1 MAIQWQRRDPKMHR
15 RIRFSIA
22 AITGVILLLGTAHAT
37 THEFYK
43 GKTIRIVVGF
53 LAGDV
58 FDLWAR
64 LYAQYMPKHIPGK
77 PDIIVQNMTGA
88 GSMVAANHVYSVAK
102 PDGLTLG
109 SALPALYFDQLI
121 GRKEV
126 QFDYAKFVWIG
137 SPVQNEHQMYMRSD
151 APYKTLEDIRKA
163 TVPPKCGTTG
173 TGSTGYYVP
182 KLMEEALG
190 TKFDIVTGYQGGQ
203 DVDLAV
209 ERGELQCRAFT
220 IEAFFAR
227 EPFHTWRKKGFVRSV
242 IQTGRTRD
250 PKLPDVPTMYEAMDQ
265 YKTPETT
272 RRLANVVLAA
282 GALGRPLVGTP
293 GIPPE
298 RIALLREAFNKTLK
312 DPDFLAEIERR
323 KYELQPVK
331 GEELETMVKDVI
343 AQPPDVIE
351 RMRKLLGK

>member
-1 MAIQWQRRDPKMHR
+1 MNHKIFLAIL
-15 RIRFSIA
+15 
-22 AITGVILLLGTAHAT
+22 VLLGSFVFTPPAQVKAD
-37 THEFYK
+37 EFYK
-43 GKTIRIVVGF
+43 GKTIKIMVGF

-58 FDLWAR
+58 YDLWAR

-88 GSMVAANHVYSVAK
+88 GSMIAANHVYSVAK

-109 SALPALYFDQLI
+109 STLPALYFDQLI

-126 QFDYAKFVWIG
+126 QFDWAKFVWIG

-151 APYKTLEDIRKA
+151 APYKTIEDIRKA

-173 TGSTGYYVP
+173 TGSTGYYIP

-190 TKFDIVTGYQGGQ
+190 TKFNLVTGYQGGQ
-203 DVDLAV
+203 DIDLAV
-209 ERGELQCRAFT
+209 ERGELHCRAFT

-227 EPFHTWRKKGFVRSV
+227 EPFLTWRKNGFVRNTVQS
-242 IQTGRTRD
+242 GRTRD
-250 PKLPDVPTMYEAMDQ
+250 PKLPDTPTIYELMDQ
-265 YKTPETT
+265 YKTPEAT

-282 GALGRPLVGTP
+282 GALGRPLTGTP

-298 RIALLREAFNKTLK
+298 RVTILRQAFNKMLN

-331 GEELETMVKDVI
+331 GEELEAMAKDVI

>member
-1 MAIQWQRRDPKMHR
+1 MRKIIWSVIAI
-15 RIRFSIA
+15 ITELVLLSGA
-22 AITGVILLLGTAHAT
+22 AQAT

-43 GKTIRIVVGF
+43 GKTIKIVVGF

-58 FDLWAR
+58 YDLWAR
-64 LYAQYMPKHIPGK
+64 LYAQHLPKHIPGK

-88 GSMVAANHVYSVAK
+88 GSMIAANHVYSVAK

-109 SALPALYFDQLI
+109 SSLPALYFDQLI

-126 QFDYAKFVWIG
+126 QFDWAKFVWIG

-151 APYKTLEDIRKA
+151 APYKTIEDIRKA

-173 TGSTGYYVP
+173 TGSTGYYIP

-190 TKFDIVTGYQGGQ
+190 TKFNLVTGYQGGQ
-203 DVDLAV
+203 DIDLAV
-209 ERGELQCRAFT
+209 ERGELHCRAFT

-227 EPFHTWRKKGFVRSV
+227 EPFLTWRKKGFVRNVVQS
-242 IQTGRTRD
+242 GRTRD
-250 PKLPDVPTMYEAMDQ
+250 PKLPDTPTIYELMDQ
-265 YKTPETT
+265 YKTPEAT
-272 RRLANVVLAA
+272 RRLADVVLAA

-298 RIALLREAFNKTLK
+298 RVTILREAFNKTLK

-323 KYELQPVK
+323 KYELQPVR
-331 GEELETMVKDVI
+331 GEELEAMAKGVI

>member
-1 MAIQWQRRDPKMHR
+1 MSKIIWSVVAM
-15 RIRFSIA
+15 
-22 AITGVILLLGTAHAT
+22 ITGVVLLSGAAYAT

-43 GKTIRIVVGF
+43 GKTIKIVVGF

-58 FDLWAR
+58 YDLWAR
-64 LYAQYMPKHIPGK
+64 LYTQYMPKHIPGK

-88 GSMVAANHVYSVAK
+88 GSMITANHVYSVAK

-151 APYKTLEDIRKA
+151 APYKTIEDIRKA

-173 TGSTGYYVP
+173 TGSTGYYIP
-182 KLMEEALG
+182 KLMEDALG
-190 TKFDIVTGYQGGQ
+190 TKFNLVTGYQGGQ
-203 DVDLAV
+203 DIDLAV
-209 ERGELQCRAFT
+209 ERGELHCRAFT

-227 EPFHTWRKKGFVRSV
+227 EPFLTWRKKGFVRNV
-242 IQTGRTRD
+242 IQSGRTRD
-250 PKLPDVPTMYEAMDQ
+250 PKLPDTPTIYELMDQ
-265 YKTPETT
+265 YKTPEAT

-298 RIALLREAFNKTLK
+298 RVTILREAFNKTLK
-312 DPDFLAEIERR
+312 DPDFLSEIERR

-331 GEELETMVKDVI
+331 GEDLEAMAKEVI
-343 AQPPDVIE
+343 AQPPDVVE

>member
-1 MAIQWQRRDPKMHR
+1 MRKITW
-15 RIRFSIA
+15 SVIA
-22 AITGVILLLGTAHAT
+22 MMIIGLVLLSGAADAT

-43 GKTIRIVVGF
+43 GKTIKIVVGF

-58 FDLWAR
+58 YDLWAR
-64 LYAQYMPKHIPGK
+64 LYAQHMPKHIPGK

-88 GSMVAANHVYSVAK
+88 GSMIAANHVYSVAN

-109 SALPALYFDQLI
+109 SSLPALYFDQLI

-126 QFDYAKFVWIG
+126 QFDWAKFAWIG

-151 APYKTLEDIRKA
+151 APYRTIEDIRKA

-173 TGSTGYYVP
+173 TGSTGYYIP

-190 TKFDIVTGYQGGQ
+190 TKFNLVTGYQGGQ
-203 DVDLAV
+203 DIDLAV
-209 ERGELQCRAFT
+209 ERGELHCRAFT

-227 EPFHTWRKKGFVRSV
+227 EPFLTWRKKRFVRNV
-242 IQTGRTRD
+242 IQSGRTRD
-250 PKLPDVPTMYEAMDQ
+250 PKLPDTPTIYELMDQ
-265 YKTPETT
+265 YKTPEAT

-282 GALGRPLVGTP
+282 GALGRPLVSTP

-298 RIALLREAFNKTLK
+298 RVTILREAFNKTLN
-312 DPDFLAEIERR
+312 DPDFLAEIEMR

-331 GEELETMVKDVI
+331 GEELQAMAKDVI

>member
-1 MAIQWQRRDPKMHR
+1 MRKIIWSVVAM
-15 RIRFSIA
+15 
-22 AITGVILLLGTAHAT
+22 ITGVVLLFGAAHAT

-43 GKTIRIVVGF
+43 GKTIKIVVGF

-58 FDLWAR
+58 YDLWAR

-88 GSMVAANHVYSVAK
+88 GSMIAANHVYSVAK

-109 SALPALYFDQLI
+109 SSLPALYFDQLI

-126 QFDYAKFVWIG
+126 QFDWAKFVWIG

-151 APYKTLEDIRKA
+151 APYRTIEDIRRA

-173 TGSTGYYVP
+173 TGSTGYYIP
-182 KLMEEALG
+182 KLMEDALG
-190 TKFDIVTGYQGGQ
+190 TKFNLVTGYQGGQ
-203 DVDLAV
+203 DIDLAV
-209 ERGELQCRAFT
+209 ERGELHCRAFT

-227 EPFHTWRKKGFVRSV
+227 EPFLTWRKRGFVRNV
-242 IQTGRTRD
+242 IQSGRTRD
-250 PKLPDVPTMYEAMDQ
+250 PKLPDTPTIYELMDQ
-265 YKTPETT
+265 YKTPEAT

-298 RIALLREAFNKTLK
+298 RVTILREAFNKTLK

-331 GEELETMVKDVI
+331 GEELEAMAKEVI

>member
-1 MAIQWQRRDPKMHR
+1 MRKI
-15 RIRFSIA
+15 ISSVIA
-22 AITGVILLLGTAHAT
+22 MMILGLVRLAGAADATAT

-43 GKTIRIVVGF
+43 GKTIKIVVGF

-58 FDLWAR
+58 YDLWAR
-64 LYAQYMPKHIPGK
+64 LYAQHMPRHIPGK

-88 GSMVAANHVYSVAK
+88 GSMIAANHVYSVAK

-137 SPVQNEHQMYMRSD
+137 SPVQSEHQMYMRSD
-151 APYKTLEDIRKA
+151 APYRTIEDIRKA

-173 TGSTGYYVP
+173 TGSTGYYIP

-190 TKFDIVTGYQGGQ
+190 TKFNLVTGYQGGQ
-203 DVDLAV
+203 DIDLAV
-209 ERGELQCRAFT
+209 ERGELHCRAFT

-227 EPFHTWRKKGFVRSV
+227 EPFLTWRKKGFVRNVVQS
-242 IQTGRTRD
+242 GRTRD
-250 PKLPDVPTMYEAMDQ
+250 PKLPDTPTIYELMDQ
-265 YKTPETT
+265 YKTPEAT

-298 RIALLREAFNKTLK
+298 RITILREAFNKTLK

-331 GEELETMVKDVI
+331 GEELEAMAKEVI

>member
-1 MAIQWQRRDPKMHR
+1 L
-15 RIRFSIA
+15 
-22 AITGVILLLGTAHAT
+22 VLLGLFVLASPPQVKAD
-37 THEFYK
+37 EFYK
-43 GKTIRIVVGF
+43 GKTIKIMVGF

-58 FDLWAR
+58 YDLWAR
-64 LYAQYMPKHIPGK
+64 LYAQHMPKHIPGN
-77 PDIIVQNMTGA
+77 PDMIVQNMTGA
-88 GSMVAANHVYSVAK
+88 GSMIAANHVYSVAK

-151 APYKTLEDIRKA
+151 APYRTIEEIRKA
-163 TVPPKCGTTG
+163 SVPPKCGTTG
-173 TGSTGYYVP
+173 TGSTGYYIP

-190 TKFDIVTGYQGGQ
+190 TKFNLVTGYQGGQ
-203 DVDLAV
+203 DIDLAV

-227 EPFHTWRKKGFVRSV
+227 EPFLTWRKKGFVRNV
-242 IQTGRTRD
+242 VQTGRTRD
-250 PKLPDVPTMYEAMDQ
+250 PKLPDTPTIYELMDQ
-265 YKTPETT
+265 YKTPEAT
-272 RRLANVVLAA
+272 RRLANVILAA

-293 GIPPE
+293 GIPAE
-298 RIALLREAFNKTLK
+298 RVRLLRNAFNKTLN
-312 DPDFLAEIERR
+312 DPEFLADIEKR

-331 GEELETMVKDVI
+331 GEELEAMAKDVI

>member
-1 MAIQWQRRDPKMHR
+1 MRKI
-15 RIRFSIA
+15 IRSVVSM
-22 AITGVILLLGTAHAT
+22 ITGCVLLSGTAHAT

-43 GKTIRIVVGF
+43 GKTIKIVVGF

-58 FDLWAR
+58 YDLWAR
-64 LYAQYMPKHIPGK
+64 LYAQHMPKHIPGK

-88 GSMVAANHVYSVAK
+88 GSMIAANHVYSVAK

-126 QFDYAKFVWIG
+126 QFDYGKFVWIG

-151 APYKTLEDIRKA
+151 APYKTIEDIRKA

-173 TGSTGYYVP
+173 TGSTGYYIP

-190 TKFDIVTGYQGGQ
+190 TKFNLVTGYQGGQ
-203 DVDLAV
+203 DIDLAV
-209 ERGELQCRAFT
+209 ERGELHCRAFT

-227 EPFHTWRKKGFVRSV
+227 EPFLTWRKKGFVRNVVQS
-242 IQTGRTRD
+242 GRTRD
-250 PKLPDVPTMYEAMDQ
+250 PKLPDTPTIYELMDQ
-265 YKTPETT
+265 YKTPEAT

-282 GALGRPLVGTP
+282 GALGRPLVATP

-298 RIALLREAFNKTLK
+298 RVTVLREAFTKMLK

-323 KYELQPVK
+323 KYELQPVN
-331 GEELETMVKDVI
+331 GQDLEAMAKEVI

>member
-1 MAIQWQRRDPKMHR
+1 MRKITW
-15 RIRFSIA
+15 SVIA
-22 AITGVILLLGTAHAT
+22 MMIIGLVLLSGTADAT

-43 GKTIRIVVGF
+43 GKTIKIVVGF

-58 FDLWAR
+58 YDLWAR
-64 LYAQYMPKHIPGK
+64 LYAQHMPKHIPGK

-88 GSMVAANHVYSVAK
+88 GSMIAANHVYSVAK

-109 SALPALYFDQLI
+109 SSLPALYFDQLI

-126 QFDYAKFVWIG
+126 QFDWAKFVWVG

-151 APYKTLEDIRKA
+151 APYKTIEDIRKA

-173 TGSTGYYVP
+173 TGSTGYYIP

-190 TKFDIVTGYQGGQ
+190 TKFNLVTGYQGGQ
-203 DVDLAV
+203 DIDLAV
-209 ERGELQCRAFT
+209 ERGELHCRAFT

-227 EPFHTWRKKGFVRSV
+227 EPFLTWRKKGFVRNV
-242 IQTGRTRD
+242 IQSGRTRD
-250 PKLPDVPTMYEAMDQ
+250 PKLPDTPTIYDLMDQ
-265 YKTPETT
+265 YKTPAAT
-272 RRLANVVLAA
+272 RRLADVVLAA

-298 RIALLREAFNKTLK
+298 RVTILREAFNKTLK

-323 KYELQPVK
+323 KYELQPVR
-331 GEELETMVKDVI
+331 GEELEAMAKGVI

>member
-1 MAIQWQRRDPKMHR
+1 MRKIIWSVVAMITS
-15 RIRFSIA
+15 IVLFS
-22 AITGVILLLGTAHAT
+22 GPAHAT

-43 GKTIRIVVGF
+43 GKTIKIVVGF

-58 FDLWAR
+58 YDLWAR
-64 LYAQYMPKHIPGK
+64 LYAQHMPKHIPGK

-88 GSMVAANHVYSVAK
+88 GSMIAANHVYSVAK

-151 APYKTLEDIRKA
+151 APYKTIEDIRKA

-173 TGSTGYYVP
+173 TGSTGYYIP

-190 TKFDIVTGYQGGQ
+190 TKFNLVTGYQGGQ
-203 DVDLAV
+203 DIDLAV
-209 ERGELQCRAFT
+209 ERGELHCRAFT

-227 EPFHTWRKKGFVRSV
+227 EPFLTWRKRGFVRNV
-242 IQTGRTRD
+242 IQSGRTRD
-250 PKLPDVPTMYEAMDQ
+250 PKLPDTPTIYELMDQ
-265 YKTPETT
+265 YKTPEAT

-293 GIPPE
+293 GTPPE
-298 RIALLREAFNKTLK
+298 RVTVLREAFNKMLK

-331 GEELETMVKDVI
+331 GEDLEAMAKEVI
-343 AQPPDVIE
+343 AQPPDVVD

>member
-1 MAIQWQRRDPKMHR
+1 MRKIVRSVVAM
-15 RIRFSIA
+15 
-22 AITGVILLLGTAHAT
+22 ITGFVLLSGTAHAT

-43 GKTIRIVVGF
+43 GKTIKIVVGF

-58 FDLWAR
+58 YDLWAR

-88 GSMVAANHVYSVAK
+88 GSMIAANHVYSVAK

-109 SALPALYFDQLI
+109 SSLPALYFDQLI

-126 QFDYAKFVWIG
+126 QFDWAKFVWIG

-151 APYKTLEDIRKA
+151 APYKTIEDIRKA

-173 TGSTGYYVP
+173 TGSTGYYIP
-182 KLMEEALG
+182 KLMEDALG
-190 TKFDIVTGYQGGQ
+190 TKFNLVTRYQGGQ
-203 DVDLAV
+203 DIDLAV
-209 ERGELQCRAFT
+209 ERGELHCRAFT

-227 EPFHTWRKKGFVRSV
+227 EPFLTWRKRGFVRNL
-242 IQTGRTRD
+242 IQSGRTRD
-250 PKLPDVPTMYEAMDQ
+250 PKLPDTPTIYELMDQ
-265 YKTPETT
+265 YKTPEAT

-293 GIPPE
+293 AIPPE
-298 RIALLREAFNKTLK
+298 RVTILREAFNKTLK

-323 KYELQPVK
+323 KYELQPVR
-331 GEELETMVKDVI
+331 GEELEAMAKDVI

>member
-1 MAIQWQRRDPKMHR
+1 MDHKILR
-15 RIRFSIA
+15 
-22 AITGVILLLGTAHAT
+22 VISVLLALFVFIPLPQAKAD
-37 THEFYK
+37 EFYK
-43 GKTIRIVVGF
+43 GKTIKIVVGF

-58 FDLWAR
+58 YDLWAR

-88 GSMVAANHVYSVAK
+88 GSMIAANHVYSVAK

-109 SALPALYFDQLI
+109 STLPALYFDQLI

-151 APYKTLEDIRKA
+151 TPYKTIEDIRNA
-163 TVPPKCGTTG
+163 AVPPKCGTTG
-173 TGSTGYYVP
+173 TGSTGYYIP

-190 TKFDIVTGYQGGQ
+190 TKFNLVTGYQGGQ
-203 DVDLAV
+203 DIDLAV

-227 EPFHTWRKKGFVRSV
+227 EPFLTWRKKGFVRNMV
-242 IQTGRTRD
+242 QTGRARD
-250 PKLPDVPTMYEAMDQ
+250 PKLPDTPTIYELMDQ
-265 YKTPETT
+265 YKTPEAT
-272 RRLANVVLAA
+272 RRLGNVVLAA
-282 GALGRPLVGTP
+282 GALGRPIVGTP
-293 GIPPE
+293 GIPQE
-298 RIALLREAFNKTLK
+298 RVTTLRQAFNKTLN

-331 GEELETMVKDVI
+331 GEELEIMAKDVI
-343 AQPPDVIE
+343 AQPADVIE

>member
-1 MAIQWQRRDPKMHR
+1 MDHKILR
-15 RIRFSIA
+15 
-22 AITGVILLLGTAHAT
+22 VISMLLALFLFTPLPQARADD
-37 THEFYK
+37 FYK
-43 GKTIRIVVGF
+43 GKTIKIVVGF

-77 PDIIVQNMTGA
+77 PDIIVQNMPGA
-88 GSMVAANHVYSVAK
+88 GSIIAANHVYNVGK

-109 SALPALYFDQLI
+109 SPLPALYFDQLV

-126 QFDYAKFVWIG
+126 QFDWAKFVWIG
-137 SPVQNEHQMYMRSD
+137 SPVQNEHQMYMRTD
-151 APYKTLEDIRKA
+151 APYKTIEDIRKA
-163 TVPPKCGTTG
+163 AVPPKCGTTG

-182 KLMEEALG
+182 KFMEDAIG
-190 TKFDIVTGYQGGQ
+190 TKFNIVTGYQGGQ

-227 EPFHTWRKKGFVRSV
+227 EPFHTWRKKGFVRTV
-242 IQTGRTRD
+242 VQTGRSRD
-250 PKLPDVPTMYEAMDQ
+250 PKLPDTPTIYELMDQ
-265 YKTPETT
+265 YKTPEAT
-272 RRLANVVLAA
+272 RRLGNVVLAA
-282 GALGRPLVGTP
+282 GALGRPIVGTP
-293 GIPPE
+293 GIPAE
-298 RIALLREAFNKTLK
+298 RVAILREAFNKTLN
-312 DPDFLAEIERR
+312 DPEFLAEIERR

-331 GEELETMVKDVI
+331 GEELEAMAKDVI

>member
-1 MAIQWQRRDPKMHR
+1 MLRKKLYWLIVVL
-15 RIRFSIA
+15 
-22 AITGVILLLGTAHAT
+22 TGLALSTASAHAA

-43 GKTIRIVVGF
+43 GKTIKIVVGF

-64 LYAQYMPKHIPGK
+64 LYAQHMPKHIPGK
-77 PDIIVQNMTGA
+77 PDIIVQNMPGA
-88 GSMVAANHVYSVAK
+88 GSMIAANHVYSVAK
-102 PDGLTLG
+102 PDGLTLA
-109 SALPALYFDQLI
+109 STLPALYFDQLI

-126 QFDYAKFVWIG
+126 QFDWAKFVWIG
-137 SPVQNEHQMYMRSD
+137 SPVQSEHQMYMRSD
-151 APYKTLEDIRKA
+151 APYKTIEDIRKA

-173 TGSTGYYVP
+173 TGSTGYYIP
-182 KLMEEALG
+182 KLMEETLG
-190 TKFDIVTGYQGGQ
+190 TKFNVVTGYQGGQ
-203 DVDLAV
+203 DIDLAV
-209 ERGELQCRAFT
+209 ERGELHCRAFT

-227 EPFHTWRKKGFVRSV
+227 EPFHTWRKKGFVRNV

-250 PKLPDVPTMYEAMDQ
+250 PKLADVATIYELMDQ
-265 YKTPETT
+265 YKTPEAS

-293 GIPPE
+293 GIPPD
-298 RIALLREAFNKTLK
+298 RVKILREAYNKTLK
-312 DPDFLAEIERR
+312 DPDFLAEIEKR

-331 GEELETMVKDVI
+331 GEELEAMAKDVI